1 MRAWPLFPVTVV
13 GSLPRP
19 QPLLDALR
27 RRQAKRIH
35 LATFDRVVA
44 QAVQEAVTLQEQAGV
59 DIVSDGEQ
67 RRDNFY
73 SFIVEYVD
81 GIRLMSLAE
90 LLDYVENKAAFESL
104 LNALDVPAFAIKNPV
119 VIGPVRRRQ
128 PLALTEYQGVRA
140 YTQRPIKIA
149 LPGPYLL
156 TRSMWVKS
164 LSADFYPTKES
175 LGNDVVALLRAELI
189 ALRDAGCAFVQFD
202 EPVLTEVAF
211 AGPHA
216 THTFMCAAL
225 SEKSSPEEELTFA
238 VDLLNRVVA
247 GVEGIKT
254 GLHVCRGN
262 WSRQETVLLQGAYDP
277 LIPYFS
283 RMQVQQLVL
292 EYATER
298 AGSVEVLRDLPPEK
312 EIGLG
317 VCNPR
322 SAEIESVDFIVRK
335 VKTLLQYR
343 RPEQILPQ
351 PGLRLRHL
359 CRAPSEYSGRGSRET
374 VGDLSGRRG
383 LTGGVCLRH
392 SPPTTSWTTRG
403 TEGMSPRRTA
413 RKTSRRAAREPRLSQ
428 RRCRGRLAGH
438 SRAGTSSSGR
448 RVL

>member
-1 MRAWPLFPVTVV
+1 MRTWPLFPVTVV

-27 RRQAKRIH
+27 RRQARRIRP
-35 LATFDRVVA
+35 ATFERVVA
-44 QAVQEAVTLQEQAGV
+44 QAVQEAVALQEQAGV

-73 SFIVEYVD
+73 SFIVESVG
-81 GIRLMSLAE
+81 GIRLLSLVE
-90 LLDYVENKAAFESL
+90 LLDHVENKAACERL
-104 LNALDVPAFAIKNPV
+104 LNALAVPAFAMKHPV
-119 VIGPVRRRQ
+119 VVGPVRRRQ
-128 PLALTEYQGVRA
+128 PLALTEYQGVCA
-140 YTQRPIKIA
+140 YTQKPIKIA

-202 EPVLTEVAF
+202 EPVLTAVAL

-216 THTFMCAAL
+216 THTFMRASR
-225 SEKSSPEEELTFA
+225 SETSSPEEELTFA
-238 VDLLNRVVA
+238 VHLLNRVIE

-262 WSRQETVLLQGAYDP
+262 WSRQEAVLLRGAYDP
-277 LIPYFS
+277 LLPYFS

-298 AGSVEVLRDLPPEK
+298 AGSVEVLGDLPPDK

-322 SAEIESVDFIVRK
+322 SAEIESVDCIVGK
-335 VKTLLQYR
+335 VKTVLQHR
-343 RPEQILPQ
+343 RPEQIYLNPDCGFGTFAERPVNTADVAAQ
-351 PGLRLRHL
+351 KLGAIYQAAEVLR
-359 CRAPSEYSGRGSRET
+359 AEY
-374 VGDLSGRRG
+374 
-383 LTGGVCLRH
+383 
-392 SPPTTSWTTRG
+392 
-403 TEGMSPRRTA
+403 A
-413 RKTSRRAAREPRLSQ
+413 
-428 RRCRGRLAGH
+428 
-438 SRAGTSSSGR
+438 
-448 RVL
+448 

>member
-1 MRAWPLFPVTVV
+1 MHTCPLFPVTVV
-13 GSLPRP
+13 GSLPRS
-19 QPLLDALR
+19 QPLLNALR
-27 RRQAKRIH
+27 RKQAGR
-35 LATFDRVVA
+35 LSAAEFDRVA
-44 QAVQEAVTLQEQAGV
+44 IQAVQEAVALQEQAGV

-73 SFIVEYVD
+73 SFIVEHVD

-90 LLDYVENKAAFESL
+90 LLDYVENKAAFERL

-119 VIGPVRRRQ
+119 VVGPVRRREA
-128 PLALTEYQGVRA
+128 LALTEYQGVRA
-140 YTQRPIKIA
+140 YTARPIKIA

-164 LSADFYPTKES
+164 LSAEHYPTKES
-175 LGNDVVALLRAELI
+175 LGNDVVALLREELI
-189 ALRDAGCAFVQFD
+189 TLRDAGCAFVQFD

-238 VDLLNRVVA
+238 VDLINRVVE
-247 GVEGIKT
+247 GVDGVKT

-298 AGSVEVLRDLPPEK
+298 AGSVEVLGDLPPDK

-322 SAEIESVDFIVRK
+322 SAEIESVDFIVAK
-335 VKTLLQYR
+335 VKALLR
-343 RPEQILPQ
+343 HRQ
-351 PGLRLRHL
+351 PGQIYLNPDCGFGTFAERPVNTADVATQKLQALHQAAEVLR
-359 CRAPSEYSGRGSRET
+359 AEY
-374 VGDLSGRRG
+374 
-383 LTGGVCLRH
+383 
-392 SPPTTSWTTRG
+392 
-403 TEGMSPRRTA
+403 A
-413 RKTSRRAAREPRLSQ
+413 
-428 RRCRGRLAGH
+428 
-438 SRAGTSSSGR
+438 
-448 RVL
+448 

>member
-1 MRAWPLFPVTVV
+1 MKTWPLFPVTVV

-19 QPLLDALR
+19 KPLLDALR
-27 RRQAKRIH
+27 RRQTGRISAEEFH
-35 LATFDRVVA
+35 QVA
-44 QAVQEAVTLQEQAGV
+44 AGAVQEVLTLQAQAGV

-67 RRDNFY
+67 HRDNFY
-73 SFIVEYVD
+73 SFITEAVD
-81 GIRLMSLAE
+81 GVRLMTLAE
-90 LLDYVENKAAFESL
+90 LLDHVENKAAFERL

-119 VIGPVRRRQ
+119 VVGPVQRRQ
-128 PLALTEYQGVRA
+128 PLALSEYQVVQQ
-140 YTQRPIKIA
+140 YTTQPVKIA

-164 LSADFYPTKES
+164 LSADHYPTKEA
-175 LGNDVVALLRAELI
+175 LGNDVVRFLREELL
-189 ALRDAGCAFVQFD
+189 ALRDAGCDFVQFD

-225 SEKSSPEEELTFA
+225 SEKTNPEEELTFA

-247 GVEGIKT
+247 GVAGVKT

-298 AGSVEVLRDLPPEK
+298 AGSVEVLQDLPPTM

-322 SAEIESVDFIVRK
+322 SADIEPVDFIVNK
-335 VKTLLQYR
+335 VKALLR
-343 RPEQILPQ
+343 HRNPEQVYLNPDCGFGTFAERPVNTTDVAIRKLQ
-351 PGLRLRHL
+351 AIHQAAEMLR
-359 CRAPSEYSGRGSRET
+359 AEY
-374 VGDLSGRRG
+374 
-383 LTGGVCLRH
+383 
-392 SPPTTSWTTRG
+392 
-403 TEGMSPRRTA
+403 A
-413 RKTSRRAAREPRLSQ
+413 
-428 RRCRGRLAGH
+428 
-438 SRAGTSSSGR
+438 
-448 RVL
+448 

>member
-1 MRAWPLFPVTVV
+1 MKTWPLFPVTVV
-13 GSLPRP
+13 GSLPRSK
-19 QPLLDALR
+19 PLLDALR
-27 RRQAKRIH
+27 RKQTGRISPE
-35 LATFDRVVA
+35 AFNEAAA
-44 QAVQEAVTLQEQAGV
+44 QAVQEVLTLQAQAGV

-73 SFIVEYVD
+73 SFITEAVD
-81 GIRLMSLAE
+81 GVRLMTLAE
-90 LLDYVENKAAFESL
+90 LLDHVENKAAFERL

-128 PLALTEYQGVRA
+128 PLALSEYHVVQQ
-140 YTQRPIKIA
+140 YTAQPVKIA

-164 LSADFYPTKES
+164 LSADHYPTKEA
-175 LGNDVVALLRAELI
+175 LGNDVVRLLREELL
-189 ALRDAGCAFVQFD
+189 ALRDAGCDFVQFD

-225 SEKSSPEEELTFA
+225 SEKTNPEEELAFA
-238 VDLLNRVVA
+238 VDLLNRVLD
-247 GVEGIKT
+247 GVTGVKT

-298 AGSVEVLRDLPPEK
+298 AGSVDVLRDLPPAM

-322 SAEIESVDFIVRK
+322 SADIEPVNFVVNK
-335 VKTLLQYR
+335 VKALLR
-343 RPEQILPQ
+343 HRSPEQVYLNPDCGFGTFAERPVNTTDVAIRKLQ
-351 PGLRLRHL
+351 VMHQAAEVLR
-359 CRAPSEYSGRGSRET
+359 AEY
-374 VGDLSGRRG
+374 
-383 LTGGVCLRH
+383 
-392 SPPTTSWTTRG
+392 
-403 TEGMSPRRTA
+403 A
-413 RKTSRRAAREPRLSQ
+413 
-428 RRCRGRLAGH
+428 
-438 SRAGTSSSGR
+438 
-448 RVL
+448 

>member
-1 MRAWPLFPVTVV
+1 MPTLPLFPVTVV
-13 GSLPRP
+13 GSLPRS
-19 QPLLDALR
+19 QPLLHALR
-27 RRQAKRIH
+27 RKQAGR
-35 LATFDRVVA
+35 LSPAEFDRVA
-44 QAVQEAVTLQEQAGV
+44 TQAVQEAVALQEQVGV
-59 DIVSDGEQ
+59 DMVSDGEQ

-73 SFIVEYVD
+73 SFIVEHVD

-90 LLDYVENKAAFESL
+90 MLDYVENKAAFERL

-119 VIGPVRRRQ
+119 VVGPVRRRE
-128 PLALTEYQGVRA
+128 PLAVAEYQSVRA
-140 YTQRPIKIA
+140 HTQRPIKIA

-164 LSADFYPTKES
+164 LSASDYPTKEA
-175 LGNDVVALLRAELI
+175 LGNDVVALLRAELL

-238 VDLLNRVVA
+238 VDLINRVVA

-262 WSRQETVLLQGAYDP
+262 WSRQESVLLQGAYDP

-298 AGSVEVLRDLPPEK
+298 AGSVEVLGDLPADK

-322 SAEIESVDFIVRK
+322 SAEIESVDFIVGK
-335 VKTLLQYR
+335 VKTLLQHR
-343 RPEQILPQ
+343 RPDQIYLNPDCGFGTFAERPVNTTDVATQ
-351 PGLRLRHL
+351 KLQVIHQAAEVLR
-359 CRAPSEYSGRGSRET
+359 AEY
-374 VGDLSGRRG
+374 
-383 LTGGVCLRH
+383 
-392 SPPTTSWTTRG
+392 
-403 TEGMSPRRTA
+403 A
-413 RKTSRRAAREPRLSQ
+413 
-428 RRCRGRLAGH
+428 
-438 SRAGTSSSGR
+438 
-448 RVL
+448 

>member
-1 MRAWPLFPVTVV
+1 
-13 GSLPRP
+13 
-19 QPLLDALR
+19 
-27 RRQAKRIH
+27 
-35 LATFDRVVA
+35 
-44 QAVQEAVTLQEQAGV
+44 
-59 DIVSDGEQ
+59 
-67 RRDNFY
+67 
-73 SFIVEYVD
+73 
-81 GIRLMSLAE
+81 
-90 LLDYVENKAAFESL
+90 
-104 LNALDVPAFAIKNPV
+104 
-119 VIGPVRRRQ
+119 
-128 PLALTEYQGVRA
+128 
-140 YTQRPIKIA
+140 
-149 LPGPYLL
+149 
-156 TRSMWVKS
+156 MWVKS

-298 AGSVEVLRDLPPEK
+298 AGSVEVLSDLPPET

-335 VKTLLQYR
+335 NFAPVPSSR
-343 RPEQILPQ
+343 ADLPQ
-351 PGLRLRHL
+351 PGLRLGTFAERPWNTADVAAEKLWAIHQAAEVL
-359 CRAPSEYSGRGSRET
+359 RAEY
-374 VGDLSGRRG
+374 
-383 LTGGVCLRH
+383 
-392 SPPTTSWTTRG
+392 
-403 TEGMSPRRTA
+403 A
-413 RKTSRRAAREPRLSQ
+413 
-428 RRCRGRLAGH
+428 
-438 SRAGTSSSGR
+438 
-448 RVL
+448 

>member
-1 MRAWPLFPVTVV
+1 MRTWPLFPVTVV

-27 RRQAKRIH
+27 RRQARRIRP
-35 LATFDRVVA
+35 ATFERVVA
-44 QAVQEAVTLQEQAGV
+44 QAVQEAVALQEQAGV
-59 DIVSDGEQ
+59 DIISDGEQ

-73 SFIVEYVD
+73 SFIVESVG
-81 GIRLMSLAE
+81 GIRLLSLVE
-90 LLDYVENKAAFESL
+90 LLDHVENKTACERL
-104 LNALDVPAFAIKNPV
+104 LNALAVPAFAMKHPV
-119 VIGPVRRRQ
+119 VVGPVRRRQ
-128 PLALTEYQGVRA
+128 PLALTEYQGVCA
-140 YTQRPIKIA
+140 YTQKPIKIA

-202 EPVLTEVAF
+202 EPVLTAVAL

-216 THTFMCAAL
+216 TPTFMRASR
-225 SEKSSPEEELTFA
+225 SEESSPEEELTFA
-238 VDLLNRVVA
+238 VHLLNRVIE

-262 WSRQETVLLQGAYDP
+262 WSRQEAVLLRGAYDP
-277 LIPYFS
+277 LLPYFS

-298 AGSVEVLRDLPPEK
+298 AGSVEVLGDLPPDK

-322 SAEIESVDFIVRK
+322 SAEIESVDCIVGK
-335 VKTLLQYR
+335 VKTVLQHR
-343 RPEQILPQ
+343 RPEQIYLNPDCGFGTFAERPVNTADVAAQ
-351 PGLRLRHL
+351 KLGAIYQAAEVLR
-359 CRAPSEYSGRGSRET
+359 AEY
-374 VGDLSGRRG
+374 
-383 LTGGVCLRH
+383 
-392 SPPTTSWTTRG
+392 
-403 TEGMSPRRTA
+403 A
-413 RKTSRRAAREPRLSQ
+413 
-428 RRCRGRLAGH
+428 
-438 SRAGTSSSGR
+438 
-448 RVL
+448 

>member
-1 MRAWPLFPVTVV
+1 MHSWPLFPVTVV

-19 QPLLDALR
+19 MALLEALR
-27 RRQAKRIH
+27 RRQAGRIQ
-35 LATFDRVVA
+35 ADEFDRVAA
-44 QAVQEAVTLQEQAGV
+44 QAVQEAVALQAEVGV

-73 SFIVEYVD
+73 SFIAEHVD

-90 LLDYVENKAAFESL
+90 LLDYVENKAAFERL

-119 VIGPVRRRQ
+119 VVGPVQRRQ
-128 PLALTEYQGVRA
+128 PLAVAEYQEVRR
-140 YTQRPIKIA
+140 YTTQAVKIA

-156 TRSMWVKS
+156 TRSMWVKR
-164 LSADFYPTKES
+164 LSADYYPTKEA
-175 LGNDVVALLRAELI
+175 LGNDVVALLRAELL

-225 SEKSSPEEELTFA
+225 SEKSDPEEELHFA
-238 VDLLNRVVA
+238 VDLLNRVVE

-283 RMQVQQLVL
+283 RMQVQQFVL

-298 AGSVEVLRDLPPEK
+298 AGSVEVLGDLPADK

-322 SAEIESVDFIVRK
+322 SADIEPVAFVVDK
-335 VKTLLQYR
+335 VKAVLRHR
-343 RPEQILPQ
+343 RPEQIYLNPDCGFGTFAER
-351 PGLRLRHL
+351 PVNTSEVAAHKLRLIHQAAEVL
-359 CRAPSEYSGRGSRET
+359 RAEY
-374 VGDLSGRRG
+374 
-383 LTGGVCLRH
+383 
-392 SPPTTSWTTRG
+392 
-403 TEGMSPRRTA
+403 A
-413 RKTSRRAAREPRLSQ
+413 
-428 RRCRGRLAGH
+428 
-438 SRAGTSSSGR
+438 
-448 RVL
+448 